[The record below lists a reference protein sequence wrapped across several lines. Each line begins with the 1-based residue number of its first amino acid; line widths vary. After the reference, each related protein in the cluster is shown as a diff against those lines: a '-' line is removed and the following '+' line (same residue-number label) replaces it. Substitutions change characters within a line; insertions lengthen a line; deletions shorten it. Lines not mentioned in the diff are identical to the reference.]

1 LPQNEI
7 FIFVEIALMK
17 IVFWSLSIL
26 VLGIPSIASSQHT
39 EKELK
44 KHEEAKLKSFKR
56 NKAIVSLD
64 TLFYKGNP
72 ICLYI
77 VESTFLGT
85 VMKGTV
91 KNMDGTEAIWTRF
104 VSNQE
109 MPNVRN
115 LSYFEF
121 IFVGSGRKAYV
132 PNTLGG
138 SFEKTI
144 ATEGLFKDG
153 FLNPAGEEKL
163 TAQNPMPTFD
173 GSTVVVVQGNG
184 RTQVIQPNVGQN
196 NSPLVQRNRFG
207 TIQISGNLINQDFKQ
222 VGNISKRIEAKDGTI
237 YTYYQISL
245 PNGTDLATAIARGA
259 TSHEYTVTTFK
270 DNRTFTV
277 NSSIGKDEFDIAK
290 FLIDNGYL

>member
-1 LPQNEI
+1 
-7 FIFVEIALMK
+7 MK
-17 IVFWSLSIL
+17 ITFLTLSLLAFGLPRI
-26 VLGIPSIASSQHT
+26 GMSQHT

-44 KHEEAKLKSFKR
+44 KHEEAKIKSLKR
-56 NKAIVSLD
+56 NRAVVSLD
-64 TLFYKGNP
+64 TLFYKGSP
-72 ICLYI
+72 ICLYN
-77 VESTFLGT
+77 VESTFMGT

-91 KNMDGTEAIWTRF
+91 KNMDSTEAIWTRF
-104 VSNQE
+104 ISNQE

-132 PNTLGG
+132 PNTLGS

-163 TAQNPMPTFD
+163 VAQNPKPTFD

-184 RTQVIQPNVGQN
+184 RTEIIKQNVGEN

-207 TIQISGNLINQDFKQ
+207 SIQISGNLINQDFKQ
-222 VGNISKRIEAKDGTI
+222 VGNINKRIEAKDGTI

-245 PNGTDLATAIARGA
+245 PNGTDVATAIAKGA
-259 TSHEYTVTTFK
+259 TSRDYTVTTFK
-270 DNRTFTV
+270 DNRSHSV
-277 NSSIGKDEFDIAK
+277 VSSIARDEFDIAK